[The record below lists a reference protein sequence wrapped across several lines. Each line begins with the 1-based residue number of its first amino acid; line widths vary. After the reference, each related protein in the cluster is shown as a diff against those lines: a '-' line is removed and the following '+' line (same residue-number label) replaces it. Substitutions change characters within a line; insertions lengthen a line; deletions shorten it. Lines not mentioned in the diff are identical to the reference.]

1 MTGFKT
7 VHDIAEIKGKKII
20 LRVDFNVPIEKGK
33 VGDPYRIEKSLPTI
47 NFLREKGAR
56 LMLMS
61 HLDKQSGTTLKPVAE
76 YLEHNFPVKF
86 SEDFF
91 GEQSLNAITEL
102 SEGEVLLFE
111 NLRNNEGEEAN
122 DKAFAKNLASMGEI
136 YVNDAFS
143 VSHRSHASIVG
154 IPEFLP
160 SYAGIQLEAEIK
172 NLSDMFNPPHPFL
185 FILGGA
191 KFDTK
196 LPLIQKF
203 LKLADH
209 VFVGGALAN
218 NFFKEE
224 GLNIGKSLVSE
235 GDFHIHDLLED
246 HKLILPPD
254 VTVEVAGKKVVKQTN
269 KVEDGE
275 SILDSGPET
284 VELLAKL
291 IPQLKCVLWN
301 GPLGNYEKGFTEPT
315 IALGKVLA
323 ESDVV
328 SIVGGGDTLAAIST
342 SGVEDKISFVSTGG
356 GAMLQFLL
364 DETLPG
370 IEALKS
376 SKI

>member
-1 MTGFKT
+1 MQFKT
-7 VHDIAEIKGKKII
+7 LKDIIDVKGKKV
-20 LRVDFNVPIEKGK
+20 LVRVDFNVPIENGK
-33 VGDPYRIEKSLPTI
+33 VVDPYRIEKSLPTI

-56 LMLMS
+56 LILIS
-61 HLDKQSGTTLKPVAE
+61 HLDEKSGTTLRPVAK
-76 YLEHNFPVKF
+76 YLEAEFPVIF
-86 SEDFF
+86 SEDF
-91 GEQSLNAITEL
+91 SDK
-102 SEGEVLLFE
+102 EGDVVLFE
-111 NLRNNEGEEAN
+111 NLRNSKGEEAN
-122 DKAFAKNLASMGEI
+122 DVAFAKELAGLADI

-143 VSHRSHASIVG
+143 VSHRPHASIVG
-154 IPEFLP
+154 VPEFLP
-160 SYAGIQLEAEIK
+160 SYAGLQMEAEIK
-172 NLSDMFNPPHPFL
+172 NLTDMFNPPHPFL

-203 LKLADH
+203 LKTADH

-235 GDFHIHDLLED
+235 GDFHINELLQD

-254 VTVEVAGKKVVKQTN
+254 VTVEVGGKKEVKATN
-269 KVEDGE
+269 KVKDDE
-275 SILDSGPET
+275 SILDAGPET
-284 VELLAKL
+284 VELLKEL
-291 IPQLKCVLWN
+291 IPQMKCVLWN

-315 IALGKVLA
+315 IALGKILA
-323 ESDVV
+323 ESDVESV
-328 SIVGGGDTLAAIST
+328 VGGGDTLAAIAS
-342 SGVEDKISFVSTGG
+342 SGVEEKISFVSTGG

-370 IEALKS
+370 IEALKN

>member
-20 LRVDFNVPIEKGK
+20 LRVDFNVPIENGK

-275 SILDSGPET
+275 SILDAGPET

-291 IPQLKCVLWN
+291 IPHLKCVLWN